1 MKRIITIAV
10 IFLMAMH
17 GELTAQDGPGMRQFS
32 KDSKAV
38 QLTKGTIRVFDYGHT
53 KVYAY
58 ETKGFFNTHA
68 FFVEKNGEG
77 VLIETPPMK
86 DNYEEFINYIAG
98 LGHKEIDAMVSYHL
112 IGEHFFDST
121 KIKFNKIYSNVHSI
135 EYMNT
140 SGGES
145 LEGLKKAA
153 GEHFDD
159 TKITP
164 NANLEDGPVTIAGM
178 KFIIKSTGIG
188 FDVEMPE
195 INAVHLHMLGHD
207 NHTLVFNAAFIDTVI
222 KELKY
227 FRDQGYDTYFSS
239 HSAPETIG
247 DVTLKIRYLEDLKK
261 VLAVSKN
268 KEEFLSKMDEMYP
281 NFGWNFYL
289 QGSANLLFPQ
299 IIKE

>member
-1 MKRIITIAV
+1 MKRIITIVAILV
-10 IFLMAMH
+10 MALQ
-17 GELTAQDGPGMRQFS
+17 GELKAQEGPSMRQFP
-32 KDSKAV
+32 KDSKTV
-38 QLTKGTIRVFDYGHT
+38 QLIKGTIRVFDYGTT
-53 KVYAY
+53 KVHAY
-58 ETKGFFNTHA
+58 ETKGHFNTHA
-68 FFVEKNGEG
+68 FFVEKNGKG

-86 DNYEEFINYIAG
+86 DNYEEFITYIAN

-112 IGEHFFDST
+112 IGEHFFDSD
-121 KIKFNKIYSNVHSI
+121 KLKFNKIYSNDKSI

-153 GEHFDD
+153 GEEFDD

-164 NANLEDGPVTIAGM
+164 NANLEDGPITIAGM

-207 NHTLVFNAAFIDTVI
+207 NHTLVFNAAFIDVVI
-222 KELKY
+222 SELTY
-227 FRDQGYDTYFSS
+227 FRDKGYNTYFSS
-239 HSAPETIG
+239 HSNPETIG
-247 DVTLKIRYLEDLKK
+247 DVTLKIRYLEDMKK
-261 VLAVSKN
+261 VLAVSKS

-289 QGSANLLFPQ
+289 QGSANMLFPSVE
-299 IIKE
+299 K